1 MVVTKYYFLCFKNG
15 VIWTAERE
23 KSFHLSLII
32 FGISEDVPNF
42 YRMVSKIVTDYCL
55 IIFEKR
61 EKANDD
67 RPTNASERFPK
78 ITRSQT
84 KEHSNVSLTD
94 HYPIMSYSNPRRTNT
109 CEHFS
114 ITFIV
119 IDKQAVPTFSRSL
132 LDHFRDH
139 SRTSTSENVRITLW
153 QWKNTLPKV
162 SRRFPDH
169 FLFSNRTHPNVSRTL
184 TVTKSA
190 CKSWQHDQMR
200 RPPAT
205 TRKKRTL
212 GIMAREVSFSK

>member
-119 IDKQAVPTFSRSL
+119 IANKQFRPFHDHYSITFVIIAEQALPKISGSLYDNERTHSRKFPEDFPITFSLVTERA
-132 LDHFRDH
+132 
-139 SRTSTSENVRITLW
+139 RT
-153 QWKNTLPKV
+153 
-162 SRRFPDH
+162 FPE
-169 FLFSNRTHPNVSRTL
+169 R
-184 TVTKSA
+184 
-190 CKSWQHDQMR
+190 
-200 RPPAT
+200 
-205 TRKKRTL
+205 
-212 GIMAREVSFSK
+212 